1 MRIPSIRD
9 FNTAVAAIE
18 QVVHSGPNITDD
30 NGKRL
35 LTSEHLD
42 RMEDIVDDLFEPMF
56 DSVEEGVPV
65 ELDGQGTMLS
75 RAGLSGLSRGT
86 AVRIGPKMF
95 VKTDV
100 AYWNRAFEGLPLGTA
115 MTDYVFYMMANA
127 DTRPVV
133 ATPC

>member
-1 MRIPSIRD
+1 MTDYKEENNMRIPSTRD
-9 FNTAVAAIE
+9 FNTAVAAVE

-35 LTSEHLD
+35 LTSEQL
-42 RMEDIVDDLFEPMF
+42 

-133 ATPC
+133 TTPC